1 MKRTTTV
8 IIGAGQS
15 GLAMSRELSM
25 TGVDHIIL
33 ERGQIANSWRNERW
47 ESLRL
52 LSPNWMNGLP
62 GLSYRGS
69 DPEGYMHVSELVKN
83 MEACADRIAAPIQ
96 SETRVVAVDGGPGHY
111 TVQTD
116 QGMISCDSVV
126 MANGACAIPNV
137 PGFAAQLP
145 RTIQQFT
152 PLNYKRPAQLPDAK
166 VLIVGASAS
175 GLQLA
180 REIQL
185 SGRQVVL
192 AVGNHLRFPRRYRGT
207 DISMWL
213 EAIGATTIPY
223 TQVDDITRVRRTPSL
238 TLVADDMIDLNALQ
252 QIGVE
257 VTGRLAIVQDGRALF
272 SGSLANLCAA
282 ADLKMNRLLESIDRW
297 INENGLNELVG
308 LRERYAPTGV
318 AAAPRLNIDLERDGF
333 GAVLWTTGYRPDF
346 SWLKLP
352 VFDGKGTLMHDG
364 GVVTE
369 GLYAMGLP
377 YLRQRKSTFID
388 GASDDA
394 KALAIHLC
402 AGLGH
407 ALAA

>member
-8 IIGAGQS
+8 IIGAGQC
-15 GLAMSRELSM
+15 GLAMSFELSRL
-25 TGVDHIIL
+25 GVDHVVL
-33 ERGQIANSWRNERW
+33 ERGQIANSWRKERW
-47 ESLRL
+47 DSLRL
-52 LSPNWMNGLP
+52 LSPNWKNGLP

-69 DPEGYMHVSELVKN
+69 DPEGYMHVSELVQN
-83 MEACADRIAAPIQ
+83 MAASADQIAAPIQ
-96 SETRVVAVDGGPGHY
+96 SETRVISVEGSPGHY
-111 TVQTD
+111 IVQTD
-116 QGMISCDSVV
+116 QGMISCNSVV
-126 MANGACAIPNV
+126 MANGACAIPKV
-137 PGFAAQLP
+137 PDFAALLP
-145 RTIQQFT
+145 QRIQQFT
-152 PLNYKRPAQLPDAK
+152 PLNYKRPAQLPNGK

-213 EAIGATTIPY
+213 EAIGATTIPH
-223 TQVDDITRVRRTPSL
+223 TQVDDIARVRRTPSL
-238 TLVADDMIDLNALQ
+238 TLVADDTIDLNTLQ
-252 QIGVE
+252 QVGVE
-257 VTGRLAIVQDGRALF
+257 ITGRLSTVRDGRALF
-272 SGSLANLCAA
+272 SGSLANLCTA
-282 ADLKMNRLLESIDRW
+282 ADLKMNRLLESIDQW
-297 INENGLNELVG
+297 VDENGLKGHVG
-308 LRERYAPTGV
+308 PHERYASTEIP
-318 AAAPRLNIDLERDGF
+318 AEPRLSIDLVREGF
-333 GAVLWTTGYRPDF
+333 DAIIWSTGYRPDF

-352 VFDGKGTLMHDG
+352 VFDGKGALMHDG
-364 GVVTE
+364 GVVTD

-394 KALAIHLC
+394 KALAIHLS